1 MIQVHTVF
9 EASGW
14 RNKVDGLQQGP
25 PYADRLTAT
34 AQGRRIALE
43 LRGAH
48 IVHDVDGSVLEH
60 HRYGTARA
68 RAWVDPVRFQS

>member
-25 PYADRLTAT
+25 PFSDRLA
-34 AQGRRIALE
+34 AAAEGRRIALD
-43 LRGAH
+43 LRAAH
-48 IVHDVDGSVLEH
+48 IVHDVDGTVLEH
-60 HRYGTARA
+60 HRYGTARI
-68 RAWVDPVRFQS
+68 RAWVDPVQYHA

>member
-25 PYADRLTAT
+25 PFSDRLVAA
-34 AQGRRIALE
+34 AQGRRIAIE

-48 IVHDVDGSVLEH
+48 FVHDVDGTVLEH
-60 HRYGTARA
+60 HRYGTAHVRP
-68 RAWVDPVRFQS
+68 WLDPVRFQS

>member
-9 EASGW
+9 EAAGW

-25 PYADRLTAT
+25 PFADRLTAT
-34 AQGRRIALE
+34 AEGRRIALD

-48 IVHDVDGSVLEH
+48 IVHDVDGTVLEN
-60 HRYGTARA
+60 HRYGTAHV
-68 RAWVDPVRFQS
+68 RAWVDPVQYCS